1 MQILNKVLG
10 LSAGLVLAFGAATSA
25 QAATTNNTSFYF
37 DGTCADCTAPGGGS
51 TTITG
56 TLTLSNYT
64 ASESITFVNFVS
76 FTYNG
81 SNVVDPFTAE
91 SFGSGGPNEANFVS
105 GSMSNVPGFN
115 DFLVVFADGL
125 YFQTNSEGGFILCA
139 SGPSGYYA
147 NACQAF
153 QFGADSGRPA
163 NWNTQPRQN
172 VPEPGSLALVGLAIT
187 ALAIARRRRSL

>member
-1 MQILNKVLG
+1 MKMLKKVLG
-10 LSAGLVLAFGAATSA
+10 LAAGLVLAFSAATSA
-25 QAATTNNTSFYF
+25 QAAISINTNFYF
-37 DGTCADCTAPGGGS
+37 DGACADCTAPGGGS
-51 TTITG
+51 TTVTG

-64 ASESITFVNFVS
+64 ASDAITLSNFVS

-81 SNVVDPFTAE
+81 SNIVDPFTAE
-91 SFGSGGPNEANFVS
+91 AGGPNAAYFVS
-105 GSMSNVPGFN
+105 GSMTNVPGFN

-125 YFQTNSEGGFILCA
+125 YFQTFSGGGFNLCA

-147 NACQAF
+147 NECQSY
-153 QFGADSGRPA
+153 QFVPADTGRPA
-163 NWNTQPRQN
+163 NWNNQPRQG